1 MFWTVYGDF
10 QAQAFDGLNLVTRN
24 AELFRIKGGELELTA
39 FPTDGLTL
47 QFQTSYTHAR
57 YVDFTDGS
65 CVPGVT
71 PPCDLSGTRLPNQPE
86 WPQGGSADYRAPL
99 TAPLTGYGRID
110 GSPQSIVYP
119 QKKPHPKALPR
130 SAN

>member
-47 QFQTSYTHAR
+47 QFQPSYTHAR

-71 PPCDLSGTRLPNQPE
+71 PPCRRSGKRLPNAPE
-86 WPQGGSADYRAPL
+86 WQLGGSAEYRATL
-99 TAPLTGYGRID
+99 TASQIGRASCREKVGRGRVDVGGRRRI
-110 GSPQSIVYP
+110 
-119 QKKPHPKALPR
+119 
-130 SAN
+130 